1 MLLNNEVRLAVMG
14 FLLASGLQAVAAEK
28 QWVEV
33 SPGLFAGT
41 ADEALRKQE
50 PSGYTRAVGDF
61 DGDGQ
66 EDSARL
72 LVSAA
77 GDGEFAVALAL
88 SSERQVPHIVSTGTD
103 IARVGLATQAPGR
116 YPTAC
121 GKGAGQLDAACTEA
135 VTLSHPALAL
145 FTFESAT
152 RVLYFE
158 GGQLREAW
166 LTD

>member
-14 FLLASGLQAVAAEK
+14 FLLASGLQAGAAEK

-33 SPGLFAGT
+33 SPGFFAGT

-72 LVSAA
+72 LASAA

-88 SSERQVPHIVSTGTD
+88 SSERQVPHIVSTGTE
-103 IARVGLATQAPGR
+103 IARVGLATQAPGH

-121 GKGAGQLDAACTEA
+121 GKGAGKADAPCTEA
-135 VTLSHPALAL
+135 VTLAHPALAL

-152 RVLYFE
+152 RVLYIDN
-158 GGQLREAW
+158 GQVREVW
-166 LTD
+166 LAD